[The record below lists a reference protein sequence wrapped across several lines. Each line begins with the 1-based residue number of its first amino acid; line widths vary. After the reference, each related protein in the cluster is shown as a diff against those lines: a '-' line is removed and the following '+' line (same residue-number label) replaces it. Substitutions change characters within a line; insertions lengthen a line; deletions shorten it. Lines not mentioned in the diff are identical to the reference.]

1 MNKVITTILCV
12 IVIFSAIFVGVRYNE
27 DTKKEEQQNE
37 IQNMTEVSN
46 KVTDEC
52 TEEWEQ
58 LQDAAKLEILQANS
72 NDIKV
77 SPNCEIILKRY
88 YKECEH
94 TTQEYSKSSEEL
106 TNKTEDE
113 IKEIY
118 SEWQVETFTSNKIV
132 LYRELDGTCNEHY
145 ILKEKEG
152 KIVVYAVDEKGEE
165 EQNMQT
171 DIATEYLTETDKI
184 NLANG
189 WKIYGKENL
198 NQLIEDFE

>member
-165 EQNMQT
+165 QNMQT